1 MLINEGGE
9 NMIELAT
16 FEDPVKKQ
24 PLKLVLFDI
33 DEVQRPPFQRDIS
46 ESLKKHLEMAI
57 EKLGF
62 LTPVVVVP
70 KDGKYYVIDG
80 MHRLEAMRDLGAKE
94 ILGILV
100 DESLYHYILEFNTEK
115 PPNVKEK
122 SKQTYR
128 LYQDLLKHDPNII
141 EGDLFTYFKDPVF
154 ITFGFAIEEFDPRF
168 PASFY
173 ESFVS
178 KIDNFLE
185 LPLSESSEERRRRAE
200 ALVDLNK
207 VVNEKYAELGWE
219 NALMKGEIVRKSV
232 QKAYGIRVRT
242 IEEEFYTAVERV
254 KDACQSLT
262 PADFGEVR

>member
-1 MLINEGGE
+1 MQINEGGD
-9 NMIELAT
+9 NMIEIAT
-16 FEDPVKKQ
+16 FEDPVKKH
-24 PLKLVLFDI
+24 PLKLALFNI
-33 DEVQRPPFQRDIS
+33 DEVLSPPFQRDIS

-62 LTPVVVVP
+62 LTPIVVVP

-80 MHRLEAMRDLGAKE
+80 MHRLEAMRELGARE
-94 ILGILV
+94 ILGIVV

-128 LYQDLLKHDPNII
+128 LYQDLLAQEPDLV
-141 EGDLFTYFKDPVF
+141 EEDLFTYFKDPVF
-154 ITFGFAIEEFDPRF
+154 ITFGFAIEEFDARF

-178 KIDNFLE
+178 KIDNFLGM
-185 LPLSESSEERRRRAE
+185 PLSEAAEERRKRAE
-200 ALVDLNK
+200 ALIDLNR
-207 VVNEKYAELGWE
+207 VVNEKYAELGWQ

-232 QKAYGIRVRT
+232 QKAYGVRVRT

-254 KDACQSLT
+254 KEACQNLT
-262 PADFGEVR
+262 SEDFGEV